1 MTKVSNEE
9 QNKIVSLVDNLPPS
23 ELIALKKY
31 YDEKLEGVYRCR
43 SKEQIDAE
51 IISANIEKR
60 LTEITSI
67 FR

>member
-9 QNKIVSLVDNLPPS
+9 QNKNVSSVDNLPPS

-31 YDEKLEGVYRCR
+31 YDKKLSGANGCR

-51 IISANIEKR
+51 IISENIGKR
-60 LTEITSI
+60 LNEIASI